1 MNPLVGVLLLKMG
14 KLLDFLEQLDLA
26 EDYLRDAEKILK
38 VTHGETS
45 ELYRDSLMPL
55 LMNFK

>member
-1 MNPLVGVLLLKMG
+1 MG

-38 VTHGETS
+38 VTHGEAS